1 MSSTGRLSAD
11 WRPRMPARKVEGRKR
26 RRIWAVGLVLV
37 AAAVFGAVL
46 LELCARRLLPIEL
59 RFTRNQR
66 GRLPRSLPDNSFP
79 LRASQ
84 ARFAFARSAHSRHRC
99 PPSGCAVTGCGPA
112 AHGRR
117 AGASSQREVATQSRC
132 ASFGSH
138 GCFNLGEASFYRDGS
153 AAEFFA
159 IHAIRCRAPAVKGWR
174 VCRMHGARGSARPK
188 RTL

>member
-37 AAAVFGAVL
+37 GAAVFGAVL

-138 GCFNLGEASFYRDGS
+138 GCFCFRRKSSEPWGKPRSIVM
-153 AAEFFA
+153 AALRNFLPSMRFA
-159 IHAIRCRAPAVKGWR
+159 VALPR
-174 VCRMHGARGSARPK
+174 
-188 RTL
+188 